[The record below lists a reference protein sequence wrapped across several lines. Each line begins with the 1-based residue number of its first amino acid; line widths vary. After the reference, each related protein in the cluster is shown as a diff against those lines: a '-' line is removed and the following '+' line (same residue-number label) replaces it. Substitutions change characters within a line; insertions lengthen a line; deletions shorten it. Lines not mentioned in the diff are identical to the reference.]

1 MKRYLVIAVFAAAAA
16 TSIAFVTR
24 SQAAV
29 SEPSADPQIA
39 ALQRQTKALQAQVK
53 TLQVQMRT
61 LQRRV
66 LDDEGQV
73 SLNFE
78 GDTCVGA
85 QIADAIQGTWGTI
98 DQLSAAT
105 QAGKTY
111 FGPQTPVNDYS
122 NCADLA
128 RPDVPRPGI
137 TVPPTIN
144 PQRPLLEWLHVP
156 LG

>member
-1 MKRYLVIAVFAAAAA
+1 MGRYVAIAVIAVITASAAA
-16 TSIAFVTR
+16 SIAFAAR

-29 SEPSADPQIA
+29 SVQSADPRIA
-39 ALQRQTKALQAQVK
+39 VLQKQVKALQGQVK
-53 TLQVQMRT
+53 A

-66 LDDEGQV
+66 LDDEDQV
-73 SLNFE
+73 AVNFE
-78 GDTCVGA
+78 GDTCLGA
-85 QIADAIQGTWGTI
+85 QVADAIQGTWVVI

-111 FGPQTPVNDYS
+111 FGSQAQVNDYN

-144 PQRPLLEWLHVP
+144 PLRPLLEWLHVP
-156 LG
+156 VG

>member
-1 MKRYLVIAVFAAAAA
+1 MPRYVVIAVVAVAAAA
-16 TSIAFVTR
+16 SVAFATR

-29 SEPSADPQIA
+29 SVPSQDARIT
-39 ALQRQTKALQAQVK
+39 ALQRQVKALQGQV
-53 TLQVQMRT
+53 RT

-66 LDDEGQV
+66 VSDESQL

-78 GDTCVGA
+78 GDTCLGA
-85 QIADAIQGTWGTI
+85 LLADAIQGTWMTI

-111 FGPQTPVNDYS
+111 FGPQTPVNDFR

-128 RPDVPRPGI
+128 RPAVPRPAI
-137 TVPPTIN
+137 VVPPTIN
-144 PQRPLLEWLHVP
+144 PLRPLLEWMHEE
-156 LG
+156 

>member
-1 MKRYLVIAVFAAAAA
+1 MTRYVVIAVIAVVAASAAA
-16 TSIAFVTR
+16 SIAFAAR

-29 SEPSADPQIA
+29 SVQSADPRIA
-39 ALQRQTKALQAQVK
+39 ALQRQVKALQRQVK
-53 TLQVQMRT
+53 TLQ
-61 LQRRV
+61 RRV
-66 LDDEGQV
+66 VADEGQL

-78 GDTCVGA
+78 GDTCLGA
-85 QIADAIQGTWGTI
+85 LVADAIQGTWVTI

-111 FGPQTPVNDYS
+111 FGSQTPVNDYK

-128 RPDVPRPGI
+128 SPDVPRPGI
-137 TVPPTIN
+137 VVPPTIN
-144 PQRPLLEWLHVP
+144 PLRPLLEWLHVP

>member
-1 MKRYLVIAVFAAAAA
+1 MTRYAVIAVIAVSAAA
-16 TSIAFVTR
+16 SIAFAAR

-29 SEPSADPQIA
+29 SVPSADPQIA
-39 ALQRQTKALQAQVK
+39 ALQRQVKTLQRQVK
-53 TLQVQMRT
+53 TLQGQAKT

-66 LDDEGQV
+66 LVDEDQL

-78 GDTCVGA
+78 GDTCLGA
-85 QIADAIQGTWGTI
+85 QVADAIQGTWVTI

-111 FGPQTPVNDYS
+111 FGSQAQVNDYN

-128 RPDVPRPGI
+128 RPNVPRPGI

-144 PQRPLLEWLHVP
+144 PLRPLLEWLHVP